1 MVYNPDKWK
10 QFFLS
15 KERAVFRVDPVP
27 GTGKNVWK
35 FRDFYKTACCVQERK
50 LYGDFDHRKYGRGKR
65 YPSNLPDPWDDYPK
79 SRNHG
84 YKSWKRVKKKKQWM

>member
-15 KERAVFRVDPVP
+15 KERAVFRIDPVP

-50 LYGDFDHRKYGRGKR
+50 LYGDFDHRRYGRGKR

-79 SRNHG
+79 SRNYG